1 MLEKTSAA
9 LWSAGLHQ
17 GRRGVLIMRRHTKLA
32 SFAAR
37 NRRSV
42 PSQYAGDA
50 DVASAEDTVAMIQ
63 ISIAA
68 RHASSLL

>member
-1 MLEKTSAA
+1 MLGKTSAA
-9 LWSAGLHQ
+9 LWSAEMPQ
-17 GRRGVLIMRRHTKLA
+17 GRHGVLNTPLHTTKA
-32 SFAAR
+32 SVAAR
-37 NRRSV
+37 NKRSV

-68 RHASSLL
+68 RYASSLL